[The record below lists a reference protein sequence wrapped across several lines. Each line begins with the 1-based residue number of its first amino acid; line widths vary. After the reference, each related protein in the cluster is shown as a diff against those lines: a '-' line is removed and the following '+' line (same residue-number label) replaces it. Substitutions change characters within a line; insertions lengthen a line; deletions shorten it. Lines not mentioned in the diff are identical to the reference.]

1 MDTAWM
7 RDTLERTIATYL
19 QALIGLL
26 IASWS
31 GAIDLATLQTAAW
44 AAIPAALA
52 VLKAAIAS
60 RVGDTV
66 SPASLVHGGAPAD

>member
-1 MDTAWM
+1 MNTAWM
-7 RDTLERTIATYL
+7 KDTLERTIATYA

-44 AAIPAALA
+44 AAVPAGLA
-52 VLKAAIAS
+52 VLKAALAS
-60 RVGDTV
+60 RVGGTV
-66 SPASLVHGGAPAD
+66 SPASLAHATAPTD